1 MNYLIAL
8 ILIISNLTYNKPN
21 EINLDFSNETIV
33 FEVQSEAQL
42 PIKLDDFDYLVRCV
56 EAEAGNQDYYGKAYV
71 CDVILNRMDYFSYK
85 SYSDVIND
93 KGQFECVSNGSINI
107 VEPSEET
114 YQVVMNELISRTN
127 YDIMYFR
134 TDKYNSFGK
143 PVLTHGDHYFSS
155 R

>member
-1 MNYLIAL
+1 
-8 ILIISNLTYNKPN
+8 
-21 EINLDFSNETIV
+21 
-33 FEVQSEAQL
+33 
-42 PIKLDDFDYLVRCV
+42 
-56 EAEAGNQDYYGKAYV
+56 
-71 CDVILNRMDYFSYK
+71 MDYFNYK

-134 TDKYNSFGK
+134 TDRYHSFGTPILK
-143 PVLTHGDHYFSS
+143 HGDHYFSS